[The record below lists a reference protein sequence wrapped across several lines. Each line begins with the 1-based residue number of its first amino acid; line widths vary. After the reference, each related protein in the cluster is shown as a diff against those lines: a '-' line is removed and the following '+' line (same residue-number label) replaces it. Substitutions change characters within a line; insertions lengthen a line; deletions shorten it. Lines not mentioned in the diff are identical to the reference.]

1 MKKNILI
8 STGGTG
14 GHVVPAEVLNEHL
27 KQEFNVHIS
36 TDLRGLKYL
45 NKEITDIVL
54 INTPKLNLDFLIF
67 FKFFKVIYLIIKSYL
82 FLKNQK
88 IEKVLSTGGYMS
100 LPICISAKLLKLEIY
115 LFEPNVVLGRAN
127 KFFLKFC
134 EKIFSYNRK
143 LKNFPNEYL
152 YKIEIIP
159 PLVRKKFFENN
170 QLNIENEK
178 FCCLVVGGSQGSK
191 IFDNIIQ
198 DVIISLSKNYR
209 IKIIQQTE
217 QSNIVNLKK
226 VYEDV
231 NVENVIFDFKENFAD
246 LIKESDLCI
255 TRAGAT
261 TLAEIS
267 TMNRPFLA
275 VPLKSSKDNHQH
287 ENATF
292 YENLNCCWVMSQNN
306 FDKINLERFLNNIL
320 RDKTDYSIKKKNLK
334 KLNFQNTWNDVNQK
348 LLETINEN

>member
-1 MKKNILI
+1 MKKKILI

-115 LFEPNVVLGRAN
+115 LFEPNVVLGRSN

-134 EKIFSYNRK
+134 EKIFSYNRR
-143 LKNFPNEYL
+143 LKNFL
-152 YKIEIIP
+152 LI
-159 PLVRKKFFENN
+159 
-170 QLNIENEK
+170 
-178 FCCLVVGGSQGSK
+178 
-191 IFDNIIQ
+191 
-198 DVIISLSKNYR
+198 
-209 IKIIQQTE
+209 T
-217 QSNIVNLKK
+217 LK
-226 VYEDV
+226 
-231 NVENVIFDFKENFAD
+231 
-246 LIKESDLCI
+246 
-255 TRAGAT
+255 
-261 TLAEIS
+261 
-267 TMNRPFLA
+267 
-275 VPLKSSKDNHQH
+275 
-287 ENATF
+287 
-292 YENLNCCWVMSQNN
+292 
-306 FDKINLERFLNNIL
+306 RFLIL
-320 RDKTDYSIKKKNLK
+320 IC
-334 KLNFQNTWNDVNQK
+334 F
-348 LLETINEN
+348 